1 MAWCGPIILSQ
12 RRQTQ
17 PRKYSLFLP
26 PLDPGAKYCFLRLT
40 MSIFGLLIQDENS
53 KVGWE
58 TRTVRIIK
66 YRTSRITSKARSGQ
80 IRLVEMIN

>member
-1 MAWCGPIILSQ
+1 MTWCGPIILSQ
-12 RRQTQ
+12 RRQTR

-26 PLDPGAKYCFLRLT
+26 SLDPGAKYCFLRLT

-66 YRTSRITSKARSGQ
+66 YRKM
-80 IRLVEMIN
+80 EMFGFVLNRMK